1 MATSA
6 AIINASKDSDLR
18 ERAVAIAAEQGVTAP
33 QLWIDQRL
41 PALACAPVN
50 DGGSDTVASVYEY
63 TEARYAEQAAALKA
77 PGKDPAAVTDDHL
90 RHAIKALKEGD
101 QS

>member
-6 AIINASKDSDLR
+6 AIINALKDSDLR

-33 QLWIDQRL
+33 QSWIDQRL

-50 DGGSDTVASVYEY
+50 DGGDTVASVYEY
-63 TEARYAEQAAALKA
+63 AEAQYQTKAAALKR
-77 PGKDPAAVTDDHL
+77 PGKDPSAVTDDHL
-90 RHAIKALKEGD
+90 RHAIKALKDGE

>member
-33 QLWIDQRL
+33 QSWIDQRL
-41 PALACAPVN
+41 PALACAPV
-50 DGGSDTVASVYEY
+50 DDTGSNTVASVYEY
-63 TEARYAEQAAALKA
+63 AEARYAEQAAALKA

-90 RHAIKALKEGD
+90 RHAIKALKDGE